1 MASDV
6 KAASEGANRNTWLKI
21 VRSYKEYV
29 LSSTYHSPI
38 RSDQNWSELVRTEWI
53 WVDLIR
59 SDQIPTRTDQIPT
72 RTGQIPSRSEQIP
85 THFYLMDVQK
95 L

>member
-1 MASDV
+1 MIISKPSKSLPDPAVLITYPSD
-6 KAASEGANRNTWLKI
+6 L
-21 VRSYKEYV
+21 
-29 LSSTYHSPI
+29 I
-38 RSDQNWSELVRTEWI
+38 RTGQNWSELSGSDQILTRT
-53 WVDLIR
+53 
-59 SDQIPTRTDQIPT
+59 DQIPTRTDQILT